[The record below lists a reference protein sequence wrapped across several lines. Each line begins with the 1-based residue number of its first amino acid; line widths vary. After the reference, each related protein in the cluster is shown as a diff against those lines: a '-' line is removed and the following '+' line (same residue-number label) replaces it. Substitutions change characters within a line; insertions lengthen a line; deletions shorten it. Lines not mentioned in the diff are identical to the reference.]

1 MKLAF
6 AKKIRQ
12 LRLLKN
18 HTVKEVAFY
27 LEIDASTYH
36 RLESGKS
43 SNWLK
48 YLPKLLEFYK
58 INEEQLFL
66 GLPEDVVARK
76 AVENNHAADSY
87 LLNFFQKEIEKR
99 DDLLNGLKKDLEQLR
114 ALNDKQF
121 KELRF
126 LKKNTF

>member
-1 MKLAF
+1 MNLTF

-18 HTVKEVAFY
+18 HTVKEVAYY

-36 RLESGKS
+36 RLETGKS

-48 YLPKLLEFYK
+48 YLPKLLELYQ

-76 AVENNHAADSY
+76 QTENNFAEDSY
-87 LLNFFQKEIEKR
+87 LITFLQKEIEKR
-99 DDLLNGLKKDLEQLR
+99 DNLLNGLKKDLEQLK
-114 ALNDKQF
+114 AINDKQF
-121 KELRF
+121 QELRF
-126 LKKNTF
+126 LKKSTY

>member
-1 MKLAF
+1 M
-6 AKKIRQ
+6 
-12 LRLLKN
+12 RLLKN
-18 HTVKEVAFY
+18 HSVKEVAY
-27 LEIDASTYH
+27 HLGIDASTYH
-36 RLESGKS
+36 RLETGKS

-48 YLPKLLEFYK
+48 YVPKLLELYK

-76 AVENNHAADSY
+76 AVENNLAENSY
-87 LLNFFQKEIEKR
+87 LLQFFQKEIEKR

-121 KELRF
+121 QELRF
-126 LKKNTF
+126 LKKNNF